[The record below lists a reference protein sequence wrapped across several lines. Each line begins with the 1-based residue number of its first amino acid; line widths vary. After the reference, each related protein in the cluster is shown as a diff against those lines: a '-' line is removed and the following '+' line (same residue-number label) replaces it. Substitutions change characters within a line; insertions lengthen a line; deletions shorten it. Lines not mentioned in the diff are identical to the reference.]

1 MRALIG
7 VTLVFALATTFGASA
22 ADWYTGVP
30 TDGPVAPPAPS
41 VAIDVAVDGTSQ
53 RALSGA
59 MIGTIA
65 AFSTLDKSGLRFRV
79 SGLGGR
85 YDYNS
90 SATATAAAVGRVNGT
105 LVNGAV
111 MMGYEWVMKNMTIAA
126 FGGAEIVNNSISPN
140 DPNNTVK
147 GTRGGFRVGVDFYL
161 LPTDRTMVSGVA
173 YYSTNNSA
181 YYGRLKFGMAFAE
194 RVYVGP
200 EVVALGDNFFQQ
212 FRVGGHLS
220 GLQFGA
226 IQMGV
231 SAGFLADRVRGA
243 GVYGILESRVTF

>member
-1 MRALIG
+1 MPPNRCHCIDSEKTRLG
-7 VTLVFALATTFGASA
+7 NPPRVKNF
-22 ADWYTGVP
+22 
-30 TDGPVAPPAPS
+30 DG
-41 VAIDVAVDGTSQ
+41 
-53 RALSGA
+53 
-59 MIGTIA
+59 
-65 AFSTLDKSGLRFRV
+65 
-79 SGLGGR
+79 
-85 YDYNS
+85 
-90 SATATAAAVGRVNGT
+90 
-105 LVNGAV
+105 
-111 MMGYEWVMKNMTIAA
+111 W
-126 FGGAEIVNNSISPN
+126 
-140 DPNNTVK
+140 
-147 GTRGGFRVGVDFYL
+147 
-161 LPTDRTMVSGVA
+161 